1 MSQKLKQAKELY
13 KAEKFDECYKLT
25 EGLLATS
32 KDYETLVIHGACCSQ
47 LGNEKEAID
56 SFFLAISL
64 DSVNLLAWIGLYNE
78 TKKSLDKNHKILLR
92 VCTVLIEKC
101 SKSGSI
107 EKYLEYAKM
116 LVQVVVQF
124 RLPLPLGFD
133 GFSDVCEFVLEHDEN
148 NVYAIEATFRLQI
161 EYFLFY
167 GFPEFIDQSLSSISS
182 KFENLTIHHSGVHW
196 LNSST
201 VYSQRLEQFER
212 LLQTLREQQTTYLT
226 KTAQI
231 TLCLGQCLQSLYTV
245 FIPNFAP
252 PNHIV
257 DDSDDGVTT
266 NCSIQQNTEEH
277 LDLWHRIKNVID
289 KLDFDGVSGFA
300 NWSKHGIIDLHA
312 GLLYALAAYKL
323 CQFNDCTNIITTLIS
338 SIDNNCKQ
346 FYSESEY
353 LADSVSKFTS
363 HSTNSTFL
371 QRSLCTPFR
380 LNLKQLVVSNTPT
393 QCNVY
398 TMISSWLNI
407 LFMANTCNSEI
418 SPKTFE
424 RIEIVLRNL
433 ENTKFF
439 LIGYIMRI
447 CAQYL
452 PNCFPTICRDQQLKA
467 FSFGIQVNKC
477 YYANYLQMGHI
488 YREMESFKESLTFY
502 TEAYRLMPSSP
513 ICAYYYA
520 VALCKQEE
528 WEKALDVYSSVDRSD
543 FTKDM
548 WLNYG
553 LINLRL
559 GRINDCLPALQ
570 RVVLA
575 KNDALSWEILGEA
588 YLLRRSHETA
598 VKAFNRALD
607 LDPNQPFTLIL
618 CGRAHRHMNDSYS
631 SLGCFNKALKM
642 IENNY
647 MTDPLYRKFYVLIIK
662 ELIEIHMNK
671 CQSGMYQ
678 GYTGQALNDLQYTLS
693 LLNKLLNYFINSKVV
708 PFWFFRYTGDILS
721 LLSVID
727 DRDLLIEIPSRLV
740 SLMKGSEYLLGDS
753 KVSDDA
759 IIKVNIVTCL
769 HLASIYLACAL
780 RTSIS
785 SVRYPAQSL
794 DPSQLCHNATIT
806 NNNDNTTELSA
817 TSTTDPL
824 KILIISS
831 ILVSLGISQLNQGY
845 FIQRNHIP
853 QDELT
858 ATDTKKSLNL
868 TPKELYHLSECT
880 LKQALQL
887 LDNLSNIYEEF
898 LNELLKAK
906 SLLDPGVTTSD
917 DEIDEHD
924 TRDRINLIKKLKS
937 RAWASLAGVY
947 STSHENLDSEITYCL
962 CQALLLNPDNTT
974 VMVNLAMQQMKQGQ
988 TEVIS

>member
-1 MSQKLKQAKELY
+1 MVIGLQLTMSQKLKQAKELY

-167 GFPEFIDQSLSSISS
+167 GFPEFIDQSLCSISS

-338 SIDNNCKQ
+338 SIGNNCKQ

-433 ENTKFF
+433 ENTKFISSSWTDVYQILFLEYFLIVDNLEAAFKIFKKWKLYHGIQDELFPDTVDLSPLEITSQSVDQEFSNLLKISGVIFSTRYQF

-618 CGRAHRHMNDSYS
+618 YS

-662 ELIEIHMNK
+662 VLRIEH
-671 CQSGMYQ
+671 
-678 GYTGQALNDLQYTLS
+678 
-693 LLNKLLNYFINSKVV
+693 
-708 PFWFFRYTGDILS
+708 
-721 LLSVID
+721 
-727 DRDLLIEIPSRLV
+727 
-740 SLMKGSEYLLGDS
+740 
-753 KVSDDA
+753 
-759 IIKVNIVTCL
+759 
-769 HLASIYLACAL
+769 
-780 RTSIS
+780 
-785 SVRYPAQSL
+785 
-794 DPSQLCHNATIT
+794 
-806 NNNDNTTELSA
+806 
-817 TSTTDPL
+817 
-824 KILIISS
+824 
-831 ILVSLGISQLNQGY
+831 
-845 FIQRNHIP
+845 
-853 QDELT
+853 
-858 ATDTKKSLNL
+858 
-868 TPKELYHLSECT
+868 
-880 LKQALQL
+880 
-887 LDNLSNIYEEF
+887 
-898 LNELLKAK
+898 
-906 SLLDPGVTTSD
+906 
-917 DEIDEHD
+917 
-924 TRDRINLIKKLKS
+924 
-937 RAWASLAGVY
+937 
-947 STSHENLDSEITYCL
+947 
-962 CQALLLNPDNTT
+962 
-974 VMVNLAMQQMKQGQ
+974 
-988 TEVIS
+988 